1 MPRDMGSC
9 RDCRVSGF
17 QVQGRGLQVFFFFL
31 FRFFPQI
38 AVCRYYLRVD
48 KGALF

>member
-1 MPRDMGSC
+1 MPRDSGSC

-17 QVQGRGLQVFFFFL
+17 QVQGRGLHFFFPL
-31 FRFFPQI
+31 FFSSQF

-48 KGALF
+48 KGAWF